1 MIAGIVLG
9 SIVIVVLMSLSIFV
23 VRQQTFAVVERWG
36 RFARVV
42 GPGVHGKIAI
52 AERVAGRVSIRVQ
65 ELNVKIRTKTND
77 NVFVDLLIA
86 VQYFVDGQDKVWDAF
101 YKLTDPKQQMES
113 WIFDNVRAKVPTM
126 SLDSVFENKD
136 EIAKEIEDSLG
147 VRLGEYGYKLVR
159 ALVNDIQPDAG
170 VADAMN
176 EINKQQRLRVAA
188 EYEGEARKIIVIKG
202 AEADAK
208 SKELSGEG
216 IAKQR
221 IAIVAGIR
229 ESVRDA
235 SDALGVD
242 PQSVMTLVLMTQYYD
257 MLTDV
262 GRNSRTNTI
271 LLPHSP
277 GAVNDLREQIISS
290 IQAGRFA
297 SEDGEGKRWATQL
310 PEGTL

>member
-1 MIAGIVLG
+1 MNVVGIVLG
-9 SIVIVVLMSLSIFV
+9 IVLIALAIFA

-36 RFARVV
+36 KFSRVAS
-42 GPGVHGKIAI
+42 PGVNFKIPI

-65 ELNVKIRTKTND
+65 ELNVKIRTKTSD

-86 VQYFVDGQDKVWDAF
+86 VQYYVDGQGKVWDAF

-147 VRLGEYGYKLVR
+147 IRLGEYGYKLVR
-159 ALVNDIQPDAG
+159 ALVNDIQPDKG

-176 EINKQQRLRVAA
+176 EINRQQRLRVAA
-188 EYEGEARKIIVIKG
+188 EYEGEAKKIIVIKE
-202 AEADAK
+202 AEADAR

-221 IAIVAGIR
+221 IAIVAGLR
-229 ESVRDA
+229 ESVKDA
-235 SDALGVD
+235 SDALGVN
-242 PQSVMTLVLMTQYYD
+242 PQAVMTLVLMTQYYD

-262 GRNSRTNTI
+262 GKNSRTNTI

-277 GAVNDLREQIISS
+277 GAVGDLREQIISS
-290 IQAGRFA
+290 IETGKVAGTG
-297 SEDGEGKRWATQL
+297 EDRKV
-310 PEGTL
+310 

>member
-1 MIAGIVLG
+1 MNVLGIVLG
-9 SIVIVVLMSLSIFV
+9 VIVGIVLIALAIFV

-36 RFARVV
+36 KFSRVA
-42 GPGVHGKIAI
+42 GPGVNFKIPI

-126 SLDSVFENKD
+126 NLDNVFENKD

-159 ALVNDIQPDAG
+159 ALVNDIQPDKG

-188 EYEGEARKIIVIKG
+188 EYEGEAKKIIVIKE
-202 AEADAK
+202 AEADAR

-221 IAIVAGIR
+221 IAIVAGLR
-229 ESVRDA
+229 ESVKDA

-262 GRNSRTNTI
+262 GKNADTNTI

-277 GAVNDLREQIISS
+277 GAVGDLREQIISS
-290 IQAGRFA
+290 IEAGKVAGAAKR
-297 SEDGEGKRWATQL
+297 GKV
-310 PEGTL
+310 

>member
-1 MIAGIVLG
+1 MTIAGIVLG
-9 SIVIVVLMSLSIFV
+9 TIFGIVLIALAIFM

-36 RFARVV
+36 KFKRVV
-42 GPGVHGKIAI
+42 GPGLHLKVPIMD
-52 AERVAGRVSIRVQ
+52 RVVGRVSVRVQ
-65 ELNVKIRTKTND
+65 ELNVSIKTKTND
-77 NVFVDLLIA
+77 NVFVDLVIA
-86 VQYFVDGQDKVWDAF
+86 VQYFVDGEDKVWDAF
-101 YKLTDPKQQMES
+101 YRLTNPQTQMES
-113 WIFDNVRAKVPTM
+113 WIFDNVRAKVPGMT
-126 SLDSVFENKD
+126 LDSVFENKE
-136 EIAKEIEDSLG
+136 EIAKEIEESLG
-147 VRLGEYGYKLVR
+147 DRLSEYGYKLVR
-159 ALVNDIQPDAG
+159 ALVNDIQPDRG

-188 EYEGEARKIIVIKG
+188 EYEGEAKKIIVIKE
-202 AEADAK
+202 AEADAR

-221 IAIVAGIR
+221 IAIVAGLR

-262 GRNSRTNTI
+262 GKNAETNTI

-277 GAVNDLREQIISS
+277 GVVGDLQKQIIAA
-290 IQAGRFA
+290 IEAGKVAGRPQ
-297 SEDGEGKRWATQL
+297 DRNV
-310 PEGTL
+310 

>member
-1 MIAGIVLG
+1 MIAGIVIG
-9 SIVIVVLMSLSIFV
+9 SIVVIVLIILALYV
-23 VRQQTFAVVERWG
+23 VRQQTFAVIERWG
-36 RFARVV
+36 KFAKVV
-42 GPGVHGKIAI
+42 GPGVHGKIPI

-65 ELNVKIRTKTND
+65 EFNVKIRTKTND

-147 VRLGEYGYKLVR
+147 IRLGEYGYKLVR

-188 EYEGEARKIIVIKG
+188 EYEGEAKKIIVIKE
-202 AEADAK
+202 AEADAR

-216 IAKQR
+216 VAKQR
-221 IAIVAGIR
+221 IAIVAGLR
-229 ESVRDA
+229 ESVKDA

-262 GRNSRTNTI
+262 GKNAETNTI

-277 GAVNDLREQIISS
+277 AAVGDLREQIISS
-290 IQAGRFA
+290 IQAGKVTGTA
-297 SEDGEGKRWATQL
+297 KR
-310 PEGTL
+310 EKV

>member
-1 MIAGIVLG
+1 MIAGIVIG
-9 SIVIVVLMSLSIFV
+9 VIVVIVLIALAIFV
-23 VRQQTFAVVERWG
+23 VRQQTFAVVEQWG
-36 RFARVV
+36 KFSRVAS
-42 GPGVHGKIAI
+42 PGVNFKIPI

-147 VRLGEYGYKLVR
+147 IRLGEYGYKLVR

-176 EINKQQRLRVAA
+176 EINRQQRLRVAA
-188 EYEGEARKIIVIKG
+188 EYEGEAKKIIVIKG
-202 AEADAK
+202 AEADAR

-221 IAIVAGIR
+221 IAIVAGLR
-229 ESVRDA
+229 ESVKDA
-235 SDALGVD
+235 SDALGVNA
-242 PQSVMTLVLMTQYYD
+242 QSVMSLVLMTQYYD

-262 GRNSRTNTI
+262 GKNADTNTI

-277 GAVNDLREQIISS
+277 GAVGDLREQIISS
-290 IQAGRFA
+290 IEAGKVA
-297 SEDGEGKRWATQL
+297 GAAKHGKA
-310 PEGTL
+310 

>member
-1 MIAGIVLG
+1 MNVVGIVLG
-9 SIVIVVLMSLSIFV
+9 TIVGIVLIALAIFV

-36 RFARVV
+36 KFSRVAP
-42 GPGVHGKIAI
+42 PGVNFKIPI

-65 ELNVKIRTKTND
+65 ELNVKIRTKTSD

-86 VQYFVDGQDKVWDAF
+86 VQYYVDGQEKVWDAF

-159 ALVNDIQPDAG
+159 ALVNDIQPDKG

-176 EINKQQRLRVAA
+176 EINRQQRLRVAA
-188 EYEGEARKIIVIKG
+188 EYEGEAKKIIVIKE
-202 AEADAK
+202 AEADAR

-221 IAIVAGIR
+221 IAIVAGLR
-229 ESVRDA
+229 ESVKDA

-262 GRNSRTNTI
+262 GKNADTNTI

-277 GAVNDLREQIISS
+277 GAVGDLREQIISS
-290 IQAGRFA
+290 IQAGKVSGPTKDRKA
-297 SEDGEGKRWATQL
+297 
-310 PEGTL
+310 

>member
-1 MIAGIVLG
+1 MTVAVIVLGTIFGIVL
-9 SIVIVVLMSLSIFV
+9 IALAIFM

-36 RFARVV
+36 KFKRVV
-42 GPGVHGKIAI
+42 GPGLHLKVPIMD
-52 AERVAGRVSIRVQ
+52 RVVGRVSVRVQ
-65 ELNVKIRTKTND
+65 ELNVSIKTKTND
-77 NVFVDLLIA
+77 NVFVDLVIA
-86 VQYFVDGQDKVWDAF
+86 VQYFVDGEDKVWDAF
-101 YKLTDPKQQMES
+101 YRLTNPQTQMES
-113 WIFDNVRAKVPTM
+113 WIFDNVRAKVPGMT
-126 SLDSVFENKD
+126 LDSVFENKE
-136 EIAKEIEDSLG
+136 EIAKEIEESLG
-147 VRLGEYGYKLVR
+147 DRLSEYGYRLVR
-159 ALVNDIQPDAG
+159 ALVNDIQPDRG

-188 EYEGEARKIIVIKG
+188 EYEGEAKKIIVIKE
-202 AEADAK
+202 AEADAR

-221 IAIVAGIR
+221 IAIVAGLR

-262 GRNSRTNTI
+262 GKNAETNTI

-277 GAVNDLREQIISS
+277 GVVGDLQKQIIAA
-290 IQAGRFA
+290 IEAGKVAGGAQDRKA
-297 SEDGEGKRWATQL
+297 
-310 PEGTL
+310 

>member
-1 MIAGIVLG
+1 MVAGIVLG
-9 SIVIVVLMSLSIFV
+9 SLFVIVLVVLAIFV

-36 RFARVV
+36 KFNRVSE
-42 GPGVHGKIAI
+42 PGVHFKIPI
-52 AERVAGRVSIRVQ
+52 ADRVAGRVSIRVQ

-86 VQYFVDGQDKVWDAF
+86 VQYYVDGQGKVWDAF

-113 WIFDNVRAKVPTM
+113 WIFDNVRAKVPGMT
-126 SLDSVFENKD
+126 LDSVFENKD

-159 ALVNDIQPDAG
+159 ALVNDIQPDKG

-176 EINKQQRLRVAA
+176 EINRQQRLRVAA
-188 EYEGEARKIIVIKG
+188 EYEGEAKKIIVIKE
-202 AEADAK
+202 AEADAR

-221 IAIVAGIR
+221 IAIVAGLR
-229 ESVRDA
+229 ESVKDA

-262 GRNSRTNTI
+262 GKNSQTNTI

-277 GAVNDLREQIISS
+277 GAVGDLREQIIAA
-290 IQAGRFA
+290 IETGKVAGA
-297 SEDGEGKRWATQL
+297 DKVGKK
-310 PEGTL
+310 

>member
-101 YKLTDPKQQMES
+101 YKLTDSKQQMES